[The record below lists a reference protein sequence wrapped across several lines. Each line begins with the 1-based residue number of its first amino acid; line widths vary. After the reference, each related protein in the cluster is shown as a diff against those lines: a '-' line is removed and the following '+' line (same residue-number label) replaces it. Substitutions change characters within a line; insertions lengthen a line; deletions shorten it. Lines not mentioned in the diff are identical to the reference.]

1 MVCRGEGT
9 IGNAG
14 RIRKVDPQGPHF
26 SCVRAIVLLQSPT
39 ICHKS
44 PCAAVGR
51 HAGGRAHRIASLS
64 PPSGANLPP
73 IFSRS
78 HSDTPRVRKIRNP
91 KHEIRNNLK
100 TPKKKY
106 QKNDER
112 ANTTFMF
119 SAFYCF
125 WIYSD
130 FELRISDFHL

>member
-1 MVCRGEGT
+1 
-9 IGNAG
+9 
-14 RIRKVDPQGPHF
+14 
-26 SCVRAIVLLQSPT
+26 
-39 ICHKS
+39 
-44 PCAAVGR
+44 
-51 HAGGRAHRIASLS
+51 
-64 PPSGANLPP
+64 
-73 IFSRS
+73 
-78 HSDTPRVRKIRNP
+78 VRKIRNP